1 MVIELTDTSGI
12 NNINVAQLSSGM
24 YFLNAVN
31 AEGVSAMKKF
41 VIN

>member
-31 AEGVSAMKKF
+31 AEGVLAMKKF